1 LSGCADLTEFKND
14 SAPTELVDAD
24 EKVKLVSE
32 NMTISAQTLRV
43 FNSIILFKIPLRVR
57 LGS

>member
-1 LSGCADLTEFKND
+1 LGAINFFLAASILSGCADLTEFKND
-14 SAPTELVDAD
+14 SAPSGFVDAD

-43 FNSIILFKIPLRVR
+43 FN
-57 LGS
+57 